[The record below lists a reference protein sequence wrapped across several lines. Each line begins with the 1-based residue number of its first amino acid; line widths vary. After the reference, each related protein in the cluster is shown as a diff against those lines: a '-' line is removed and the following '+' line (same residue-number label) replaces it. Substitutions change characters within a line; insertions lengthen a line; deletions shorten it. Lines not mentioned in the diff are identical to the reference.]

1 MWINQVLEQSILLMC
16 HHPFI
21 ARAEFRILAKWETWI
36 RFPNNSVINLTFS
49 LLTFSP
55 TLTLSSET
63 PSEWRLMKRI
73 HYGLVIIC
81 SFSLIHTH
89 TLIVQAY
96 LILHISPHICLAVTQ
111 WCMLCLRGWHWT
123 GYIKAWRLQRS
134 IGGWIITR
142 LLAFLPLTDSIFS
155 LRWRNKSWEIRA
167 EIWSSNETTLMEMNF
182 TNLNYFFL
190 VSILAVWSFL
200 KVLQFKLLE

>member
-1 MWINQVLEQSILLMC
+1 MWIKQVLEQSILLMC

-89 TLIVQAY
+89 FDCPGLFNSSYQPQHLSCCYAMMYVVSQRLTLDRIYQSMEIAEK
-96 LILHISPHICLAVTQ
+96 
-111 WCMLCLRGWHWT
+111 HWRMD
-123 GYIKAWRLQRS
+123 YH
-134 IGGWIITR
+134 
-142 LLAFLPLTDSIFS
+142 
-155 LRWRNKSWEIRA
+155 
-167 EIWSSNETTLMEMNF
+167 TTSCF
-182 TNLNYFFL
+182 PSTCG
-190 VSILAVWSFL
+190 
-200 KVLQFKLLE
+200 